1 MAQSSFGG
9 YGVQP
14 DYRAPHRQR
23 LLLFRYSRMNERN
36 KSRYETLI
44 RQPLVASEHSH
55 HVFSR
60 GGSLDSPPVPPPRKF
75 QIRKES
81 QYQTMI
87 EDNSIDDSDG
97 SNMTSITTTTTG
109 D

>member
-1 MAQSSFGG
+1 MESLASS
-9 YGVQP
+9 

-36 KSRYETLI
+36 QNHYETLI
-44 RQPLVASEHSH
+44 RQPLVAAEHSQNIL
-55 HVFSR
+55 SR
-60 GGSLDSPPVPPPRKF
+60 GGSLDSPSPVAPPRRF
-75 QIRKES
+75 HIRKES
-81 QYQTMI
+81 QYQSMV